1 MTMRFMFGKLQ
12 VSLHVWKYKVMQ
24 VTTALMFLHTLC
36 FLPIHLLWNMCFL
49 QWSQRP
55 WICMCYQILNLQLL
69 ILLIL
74 IFGCPKVVWTHLF
87 WSLIIWMRFKP
98 LSMLLWGYLKCMK
111 QLAMPW
117 FCSPNLW
124 QKNWIYLLG
133 DYFCERWGQQLE
145 NYGYNIVNYSL

>member
-1 MTMRFMFGKLQ
+1 
-12 VSLHVWKYKVMQ
+12 
-24 VTTALMFLHTLC
+24 
-36 FLPIHLLWNMCFL
+36 
-49 QWSQRP
+49 
-55 WICMCYQILNLQLL
+55 LNLQLL